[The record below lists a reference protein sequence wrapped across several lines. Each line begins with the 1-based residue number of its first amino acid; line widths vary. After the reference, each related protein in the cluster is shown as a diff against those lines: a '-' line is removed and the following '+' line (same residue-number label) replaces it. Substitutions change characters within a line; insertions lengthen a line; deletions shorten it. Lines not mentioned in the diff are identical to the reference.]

1 MERCSSLGRENLSV
15 LGERVSEDYERL
27 LDRALEQVPKA
38 VFESSRFQIP
48 VAEVAVVGNRT
59 ILRNFRT
66 IASTLNRE
74 PEHLIKYLLRE
85 LGAAGGLEGG
95 QAIFQGKFPTQTIDD
110 RIKRYATEFVLCK
123 ECGKPDTKLERHERA
138 YRLRCEACG
147 ARAFVRG
154 V

>member
-1 MERCSSLGRENLSV
+1 MVRYSSRELTCSSV
-15 LGERVSEDYERL
+15 WGELVSENYEKL

-38 VFESSRFQIP
+38 VFESSRFQVP
-48 VAEVAVVGNRT
+48 EAEVALVGNRT

-74 PEHLIKYLLRE
+74 PGHIAKYLLRE
-85 LGAAGGLEGG
+85 LGAAGNLEGG
-95 QAIFQGKFPTQTIDD
+95 QAIFQGKFSKPIVDD
-110 RIKRYATEFVLCK
+110 RIRRYAAEFVLCR
-123 ECGKPDTKLERHERA
+123 ECGKPDTKLERHERL